1 MLVISKKEEE
11 VKGGGR
17 MLHVLNRWCDSK
29 RVAVSRMDGG
39 NNNDPVSERLL
50 LEILADINQYLPD
63 DWRMNSGSSD
73 WRFRNRT
80 DNEFRIELCIHRSPE
95 SVLRA
100 ALIGH
105 SYRVDQHEILHI
117 VDTVFH
123 PQMFSPE
130 AAAAITGEDGSISG
144 GTIDQGVVDRNPEL
158 VVANMYYFSPCPDDA
173 SSPLFARQYERVRF
187 DENLQQLAT
196 KQYHRIH
203 PVTKAGLDPDHFRW
217 IQWDTH
223 GTVRFVPQPKTGYRG
238 KTYWGMKMLSQD
250 RGRQNQADVYK
261 DQYASLL
268 QNNGITPQ
276 EPVPPQS
283 PYEIEF
289 KFVLDNAQAPE
300 TFSVVKQ
307 KVAECIAEAYP
318 QFQIEWDSEKLQ
330 TDTYLDDAHT
340 SLLHANACFRL
351 RKRSDHIRI
360 TLKKRFPHPVEDGLY
375 RRIEEEAVVRA
386 FQVEALKRGQPVQLL
401 PYRLIAYVAPG
412 CGPLREVVTVENKRT
427 IATLRD
433 NGRRRAELC
442 FDELYFYRPGEQEK
456 AGPFYEIELESKGMP
471 DEALRSIATTIAGI
485 PELTASQETK
495 YERAVQLLEL

>member
-1 MLVISKKEEE
+1 M
-11 VKGGGR
+11 
-17 MLHVLNRWCDSK
+17 
-29 RVAVSRMDGG
+29 
-39 NNNDPVSERLL
+39 
-50 LEILADINQYLPD
+50 
-63 DWRMNSGSSD
+63 
-73 WRFRNRT
+73 
-80 DNEFRIELCIHRSPE
+80 
-95 SVLRA
+95 
-100 ALIGH
+100 
-105 SYRVDQHEILHI
+105 
-117 VDTVFH
+117 
-123 PQMFSPE
+123 
-130 AAAAITGEDGSISG
+130 
-144 GTIDQGVVDRNPEL
+144 
-158 VVANMYYFSPCPDDA
+158 
-173 SSPLFARQYERVRF
+173 
-187 DENLQQLAT
+187 
-196 KQYHRIH
+196 
-203 PVTKAGLDPDHFRW
+203 
-217 IQWDTH
+217 
-223 GTVRFVPQPKTGYRG
+223 
-238 KTYWGMKMLSQD
+238 
-250 RGRQNQADVYK
+250 
-261 DQYASLL
+261 L